1 MRLKKIADCKYTLE
15 ELVAEPKA
23 LDEVR
28 HHLLKGTAFRIPHSI
43 SIFKLKEFKNKLNE
57 NFDLIDDTYTARV
70 KNVKNYRQRHW
81 DHTNQVVPAKFISWS
96 YFPWNKESKPLF
108 NTLINLFIL
117 RNLLANL
124 DKFKYLN
131 GDDSEATARLAFQ
144 FYPKGEGY
152 MHEHQDPQSKH
163 QLALPT
169 LLLSDYGLDYN
180 LGGFYA
186 LDENNEKVIFDKT
199 LKFGDLTLF
208 HPSIP
213 HGVAP
218 IDPDELID
226 DCKSINEGRLM
237 MIAGVNN
244 YAGVEGKY
252 KANISN
258 ASKI

>member
-1 MRLKKIADCKYTLE
+1 M
-15 ELVAEPKA
+15 
-23 LDEVR
+23 
-28 HHLLKGTAFRIPHSI
+28 
-43 SIFKLKEFKNKLNE
+43 
-57 NFDLIDDTYTARV
+57 FDT
-70 KNVKNYRQRHW
+70 
-81 DHTNQVVPAKFISWS
+81 F
-96 YFPWNKESKPLF
+96 
-108 NTLINLFIL
+108 INLFIL

-124 DKFKYLN
+124 DNFKYLN
-131 GDDSEATARLAFQ
+131 GDDAEATARLAFQ
-144 FYPKGEGY
+144 FYPRGEGY
-152 MHEHQDPQSKH
+152 MHEHQDPYSKH

-218 IDPDELID
+218 IDPYELID
-226 DCKSINEGRLM
+226 DCKSINDGRLM

-252 KANISN
+252 SANVLN
-258 ASKI
+258 VSKI